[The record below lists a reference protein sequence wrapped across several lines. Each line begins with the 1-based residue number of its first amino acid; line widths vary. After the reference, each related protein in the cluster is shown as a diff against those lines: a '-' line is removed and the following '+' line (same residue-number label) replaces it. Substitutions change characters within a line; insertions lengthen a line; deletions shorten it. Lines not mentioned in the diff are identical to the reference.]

1 MRKPYVD
8 ENKENKKSIKEFLL
22 IGIPVGAFIV
32 LAVIAL
38 IVGITVSE
46 KIKNKNSEPD
56 IAKVE
61 SGINDAQITPSND
74 SSDVS
79 DKTDISDSNPDED
92 SKDAKDEDRKDNDKD
107 KDEKNNKEEK
117 NGEEKTVVSVGSI
130 LDTGNLSQKGSG
142 YEGTKGTGK
151 YNYGEALQKS
161 LLFYELQRSGDLP
174 DKVRCNWRGDSCL
187 KDGSDAGL
195 DLSGGWYDAGDNV
208 KFNLPMSYTST
219 MLAWSVYVDRDAYVE
234 SGQLEYALSN
244 IKWAND
250 YFIKCHPSDEVYYYQ
265 VGDGNQDHS
274 FWGSAEVV
282 DVKMNRPSYKV
293 TKSSPGSAVCA
304 ETAASLAACSIVY
317 KDTDK
322 TYSDLCLKHAKSLY
336 KFARDTKSDAG
347 YTAANGFYNSWSGF
361 NDELAWSGAWLYMAT
376 GDETY
381 LNNAQSDYSKA
392 DQNHKWAMCW
402 DDVHIGAAL
411 LLAENTEDEK
421 YCEAVEKHLDW
432 WTTGVNGEKI
442 TYTPKG
448 LAWLDSWG
456 SLRYATTTA
465 YIASVYADSG
475 LCTSSKKKTY
485 EDFALSQAGYALGDT
500 GRSFEIGFGSNYPKN
515 PHHRTAQGS
524 YCDNMNEP
532 NPARHILYGALV
544 GGPDASDGY
553 NDTVSDYIVNEVACD
568 YNAGFT
574 GLLAHL
580 YSKYKGQTIKDFGAV
595 ETPGLEIYADGAVN
609 VSGDDFVEIK
619 AYVYNITGWPA
630 RVPKKIELRYFIDLS
645 EVYEAGGSASDIEVT
660 TNYMQSG
667 KCEGLKVWDDANH
680 IYYMSVVFDD
690 GKLFPGGQSN
700 YKQEIQVRMRNQK
713 GVWDDSN
720 DPSFNGLTNGNV
732 TLAKNMA
739 VYENDRL
746 VFGTTPK
753 SGDKAGESVIPA
765 TGAVSGNSGNNNS
778 GNNNNSNNNNTN
790 NNNTVTVSPSSVDAD
805 TGDLSVKIEYTGDGK
820 SSVSGTIELTNN
832 SSNAIDLS
840 KTSITYYFTADNK
853 NAFVFDNYH
862 SAVNAKDG
870 TYTALSNV
878 TGTVSDASAMDC
890 DKKCVISIGDA
901 VSLKKGDKFTV
912 SFAIHP
918 SDWSNINITNDYSYK
933 NNDGVVIK
941 NNGNILFGKEP
952 K

>member
-1 MRKPYVD
+1 MRKPYID
-8 ENKENKKSIKEFLL
+8 ENKENKKSIKEFLM
-22 IGIPVGAFIV
+22 IGIPVGAIV
-32 LAVIAL
+32 ILAGLAL
-38 IVGITVSE
+38 IAGIIITE
-46 KIKNKNSEPD
+46 KIKNRKAETPEVATVETGVTQSENETESD
-56 IAKVE
+56 I
-61 SGINDAQITPSND
+61 T
-74 SSDVS
+74 DVS
-79 DKTDISDSNPDED
+79 DNKDTSVSVD
-92 SKDAKDEDRKDNDKD
+92 SKEETEEDTKP
-107 KDEKNNKEEK
+107 EKKTTEET
-117 NGEEKTVVSVGSI
+117 ESVSKPVNSI

-208 KFNLPMSYTST
+208 KFNLPMSYTAS
-219 MLAWSVYVDRDAYVE
+219 MLAWSVYEDKDAYVE

-274 FWGSAEVV
+274 WWGPAEVV
-282 DVKMNRPSYKV
+282 DTRMKRPAYKV
-293 TKSSPGSAVCA
+293 TKQNPGSAVCA

-361 NDELAWSGAWLYMAT
+361 YDELAWSGAWLYMAT

-381 LNNAQSDYSKA
+381 LNNAKTDYSKA

-411 LLAENTEDEK
+411 LLAENTEDSK
-421 YCEAVEKHLDW
+421 YSQAVEKHLDW
-432 WTTGVNGEKI
+432 WTTGVNGERI

-465 YIASVYADSG
+465 FIASLYADTDMCDSA
-475 LCTSSKKKTY
+475 KKKTY
-485 EDFALSQAGYALGDT
+485 EDFALAQAGYALGDT
-500 GRSFEIGFGSNYPKN
+500 GRSFEIGFGKNYPMN

-553 NDTVSDYIVNEVACD
+553 NDTVSDYTVNEVACD

-595 ETPGLEIYADGAVN
+595 ETPGLEIYADGGIN
-609 VSGDDFVEIK
+609 VSGSDFVEIK

-645 EVYEAGGSASDIEVT
+645 EVYDAGGSASDIEVT

-667 KCEGLKVWDDANH
+667 KCDGLKVWDEANH
-680 IYYMSVVFDD
+680 IYYLSVVFDD
-690 GKLFPGGQSN
+690 GKLYPGGQSN
-700 YKQEIQVRMRNQK
+700 YKQEIQVRMKSKN

-720 DPSFNGLTNGNV
+720 DPSFTGLTSGSV
-732 TLAKNMA
+732 SLAKNMA
-739 VYENDRL
+739 VYENDTL

-753 SGDKAGESVIPA
+753 SGDKAGESVIPSG
-765 TGAVSGNSGNNNS
+765 GAVNSNSGNSGNNGGNTNNNS
-778 GNNNNSNNNNTN
+778 GNNNNI
-790 NNNTVTVSPSSVDAD
+790 TVSPSSVTSD
-805 TGDLSVKIEYTGDGK
+805 TGDIAVKIEYTGDGK

-832 SSNAIDLS
+832 SSDAIDLS
-840 KTSITYYFTADNK
+840 KTTITYYYTADNK
-853 NAFVFDNYH
+853 NSFVFDNYH

-870 TYTALSNV
+870 TYTALTNV
-878 TGTVSDASAMDC
+878 TGSISDASGTDC
-890 DKKCVISIGDA
+890 DKKCVISIGDS

-912 SFAIHP
+912 SFALHP

-941 NNGNILFGKEP
+941 TGGNTVFGKEP
-952 K
+952 